1 MEETDL
7 KEENLKLR
15 REITNLE
22 QQVLETS
29 AEIEVVKPKADELMM
44 DKIKKYEDELDRVK
58 RENNDLHNKV
68 AALLDA
74 VNPLEKMRRDGL

>member
-29 AEIEVVKPKADELMM
+29 AEIEVVKRKADELMM